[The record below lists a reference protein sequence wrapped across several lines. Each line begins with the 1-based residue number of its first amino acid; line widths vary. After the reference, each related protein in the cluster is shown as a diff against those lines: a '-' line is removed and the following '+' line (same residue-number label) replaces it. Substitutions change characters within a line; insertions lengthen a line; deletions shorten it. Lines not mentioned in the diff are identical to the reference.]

1 MRVMVFHNFSKR
13 ITNFCIELIGAIA
26 TSKFSVVANRSV
38 DVTFCLPEKFEGRG
52 DEILGARKALH
63 DEGSWSCDNGCLE
76 IAYVMRLFID
86 VA

>member
-52 DEILGARKALH
+52 DENFDQMFLQTLAEEKKSH
-63 DEGSWSCDNGCLE
+63 PW
-76 IAYVMRLFID
+76 
-86 VA
+86 